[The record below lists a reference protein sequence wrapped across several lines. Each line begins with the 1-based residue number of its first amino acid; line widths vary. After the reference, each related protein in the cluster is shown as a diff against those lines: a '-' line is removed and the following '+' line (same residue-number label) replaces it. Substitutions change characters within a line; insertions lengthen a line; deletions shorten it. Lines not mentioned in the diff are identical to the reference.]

1 MSETPAGHLY
11 LGGTLEGNDPVH
23 LEASDLTTH
32 GVIVGMTGSG
42 KTGLS
47 IIMLEEALLQDIPT
61 IIIDPKGD
69 MGNLLLTFPD
79 LSGPEFE
86 PWVNAADADRDGVSL
101 AAHAA
106 ATAAMWKKGLEGS
119 GITGE
124 RLRTLRDKADFTI
137 YTPGSNSG
145 VGLDII
151 GDLSAPDDAD
161 SEALADEIE
170 GLVSSLLALVD
181 VDADPLTSREHIL
194 LSNLV
199 HRSWSNGEDLD
210 LATLLGQIQNP
221 PMRKLGVLELDS
233 FYPAK
238 DRTALVMKLNGLLA
252 SPSFAAWTE
261 GIPLDIDDMLNN
273 GPRASIIS
281 IAHLSETERQFVVTL
296 VLSKVVTWMRKQ
308 AGTPEL
314 RALIYMDEVY
324 GYVPPTAM
332 PPSKKPILTILKQAR
347 AFGVGLVLAT
357 QNPVDV
363 DYKALSNA
371 GTWMV
376 GRLQTE
382 RDKARLLEGMSA
394 ASGGANEAELSNL
407 ISALDKRQFLL
418 HRTRA
423 DEPTVFGT
431 RWAMS
436 YLPGPLTR
444 TQIADLMVE
453 RKAELAAAAGESS
466 DTASDEPVYAPQ
478 DASSPATK
486 DEERGTASGAAGA
499 RSRSAA
505 TDLSPGARN
514 KRELRD
520 DESVIAPEVADGVG
534 VKFVDRAAPWL
545 ADVGG
550 DADGRRFVAGIAA
563 RVSLLFDETKADLRH
578 EVEWE
583 AIVSPIDGQID
594 MDSAVEVD
602 FDDRDLRDAP
612 ADDDVVYVLPEAKIH
627 TKGLFSSAQTR
638 LRDHVYRNET
648 LELYTNPELKLTSR
662 VGESLEDFGFRC
674 DAEAETRA
682 DADVAKLRKTLETK
696 TDRIRAAIEK
706 SEDRIRE
713 IETDVKSR
721 GRDQLFDI
729 GMSVLGGVLGGRRST
744 RSILGGARRAQ
755 SKGRVKGNAEERL
768 HTAENRLTAKVD
780 ELDELE
786 TELTDTLF
794 EIQADWDDRAKQ
806 IDPLEVPLEK
816 TDIAID
822 DFTLIW
828 VPTR

>member
-1 MSETPAGHLY
+1 MTNVPQGHLY
-11 LGGTLEGNDPVH
+11 LGGVLDSDEHVH

-47 IIMLEEALLQDIPT
+47 VIMLEEALLQGIPT

-69 MGNLLLTFPD
+69 MGNLLLTFPELD
-79 LSGPEFE
+79 GPSFE
-86 PWVNAADADRDGVSL
+86 PWVNPADAERDGISVGE
-101 AAHAA
+101 HAA
-106 ATAAMWKKGLEGS
+106 KTAEFWKNGLEGS
-119 GITGE
+119 GITPD
-124 RLRTLRDKADFTI
+124 RIAKLRETADFTI

-151 GDLSAPDDAD
+151 GDLSAPDGAD
-161 SEALADEIE
+161 SEALADEVE

-181 VDADPLTSREHIL
+181 IEADPLTSREHIL

-199 HRSWSNGEDLD
+199 HRAWSEGQDLD

-252 SPSFAAWTE
+252 SPAFASWME
-261 GIPLDIDDMLNN
+261 GEPLDIDTMLSN

-281 IAHLSETERQFVVTL
+281 IAHLSDSERQFVVTL
-296 VLSKVVTWMRKQ
+296 ILSKVVTWMRKQ

-314 RALIYMDEVY
+314 RALIYMDEVF

-382 RDKARLLEGMSA
+382 RDKDRLLEGMSA
-394 ASGGANEAELSNL
+394 ASGGANKEELSNI
-407 ISALDKRQFLL
+407 ISSLDKRQFLL
-418 HRTRA
+418 HQTRA
-423 DEPTVFGT
+423 AAPTVFGT

-453 RKAELAAAAGESS
+453 RKAAL
-466 DTASDEPVYAPQ
+466 PVATSTPQ
-478 DASSPATK
+478 DATATSPATQ
-486 DEERGTASGAAGA
+486 AAP
-499 RSRSAA
+499 AA
-505 TDLSPGARN
+505 LA
-514 KRELRD
+514 D
-520 DESVIAPEVADGVG
+520 DESDMQPEVADGIE
-534 VKFVDRAAPWL
+534 VKFVDPASPWL
-545 ADVGG
+545 TDVGG
-550 DADGRRFVAGIAA
+550 DPDGKRLVAGIAA
-563 RVSLLFDETKADLRH
+563 RVNLLFDDTKADLRH

-583 AIVSPIDGQID
+583 AIISPIDDNID
-594 MDSAVEVD
+594 VDDAVEVD
-602 FDDRDLRDAP
+602 FDDRDLRDNKMSDDHVFVL
-612 ADDDVVYVLPEAKIH
+612 ADAKIH
-627 TKGLFSSAQTR
+627 TKGLFSSAQTKLKDR
-638 LRDHVYRNET
+638 LYRNES
-648 LELYTNPELKLTSR
+648 LELMSNPELKIASR
-662 VGESLEDFGFRC
+662 VGETQEAFQQRCNAAAEDK
-674 DAEAETRA
+674 A
-682 DADVAKLRKTLETK
+682 DEEVAKLRKSLETK
-696 TDRIRAAIEK
+696 MDRIRAAMEK

-713 IETDVKSR
+713 LEADVQSR
-721 GRDQLFDI
+721 GRDQIMDI

-744 RSILGGARRAQ
+744 RSILGGARRAS

-768 HTAENRLTAKVD
+768 RTAENRLADKVD
-780 ELDELE
+780 ELEALE
-786 TELTDTLF
+786 TELTDSLW
-794 EIQADWDDRAKQ
+794 EIQSEWDDVAKN
-806 IDPLEVPLEK
+806 IETIEVPLEK
-816 TDIAID
+816 TDISID

-828 VPTR
+828 IPTR

>member
-1 MSETPAGHLY
+1 MTQFRSTTSLGSMRDTPAGHLY
-11 LGGTLEGNDPVH
+11 LGATLEGNDLVH

-47 IIMLEEALLQDIPT
+47 IIMLEEALLQGIPT

-79 LSGPEFE
+79 LSGPDFE
-86 PWVNAADADRDGVSL
+86 PWVNEADAERDGVSL
-101 AAHAA
+101 AEHAA
-106 ATAAMWKKGLEGS
+106 ATAETWKNGLEGS

-124 RLRTLRDKADFTI
+124 RLGKLRASADFTI

-151 GDLSAPDDAD
+151 GDLSAPEDSD

-181 VDADPLTSREHIL
+181 IEADPLTSREHIL
-194 LSNLV
+194 LSNLI
-199 HRSWSNGEDLD
+199 HRSWSNGESLD
-210 LATLLGQIQNP
+210 LAALLGQIQNP

-261 GIPLDIDDMLNN
+261 GVPLDIDDMLNN

-281 IAHLSETERQFVVTL
+281 IAHLSEAERQFVVTL
-296 VLSKVVTWMRKQ
+296 VMSKIVTWMRKQ

-382 RDKARLLEGMSA
+382 RDKDRLLEGMSA
-394 ASGGANEAELSNL
+394 ASGGANEDELSNI

-418 HRTRA
+418 HQTRS

-436 YLPGPLTR
+436 YLPGPLAR
-444 TQIADLMVE
+444 TQIADLMAPIKEALADSLPATRDEE
-453 RKAELAAAAGESS
+453 RKA
-466 DTASDEPVYAPQ
+466 
-478 DASSPATK
+478 
-486 DEERGTASGAAGA
+486 ASGAAA
-499 RSRSAA
+499 KA
-505 TDLSPGARN
+505 GARN
-514 KRELRD
+514 ERETQD
-520 DESVIAPEVADGVG
+520 DESAIVPEVADGVA
-534 VKFVDRAAPWL
+534 VRYVDPSAPWL
-545 ADVGG
+545 TSVGG
-550 DADGRRFVAGIAA
+550 DPEGRRLVAGIAA

-583 AIVSPIDGQID
+583 AIVSPIDNQID
-594 MDSAVEVD
+594 MDGAVEVD
-602 FDDRDLRDAP
+602 YDDRDLRDEP
-612 ADDDVVYVLPEAKIH
+612 AQTDPVYVLPDAKIH
-627 TKGLFSSAQTR
+627 TKGLFSSAQKK
-638 LRDHVYRNET
+638 LKDHVYRNET
-648 LELYTNPELKLTSR
+648 LELYTNRDLKLASR
-662 VGESLEDFGFRC
+662 VGESREDFGFRC
-674 DAEAETRA
+674 DAEAENRA

-696 TDRIRAAIEK
+696 ADRIRVAIEK

-713 IETDVKSR
+713 LETDVKSR
-721 GRDQLFDI
+721 GRDQLLDI

-768 HTAENRLTAKVD
+768 RTAENRLAERSMSSTNSK
-780 ELDELE
+780 
-786 TELTDTLF
+786 
-794 EIQADWDDRAKQ
+794 
-806 IDPLEVPLEK
+806 PS
-816 TDIAID
+816 
-822 DFTLIW
+822 
-828 VPTR
+828 

>member
-1 MSETPAGHLY
+1 MTNVPQGHLY
-11 LGGTLEGNDPVH
+11 LGGVLDSDEHVH

-47 IIMLEEALLQDIPT
+47 VIMLEEALLQGIPT

-69 MGNLLLTFPD
+69 MGNLLLTFPELD
-79 LSGPEFE
+79 GPSFE
-86 PWVNAADADRDGVSL
+86 PWVNAADAERDGISVGE
-101 AAHAA
+101 HAA
-106 ATAAMWKKGLEGS
+106 KTAEFWKNGLEGS
-119 GITGE
+119 GITPD
-124 RLRTLRDKADFTI
+124 RIAKLRETADFTI

-151 GDLSAPDDAD
+151 GDLSAPDGAD
-161 SEALADEIE
+161 SEALADEVE

-181 VDADPLTSREHIL
+181 IEADPLTSREHIL

-199 HRSWSNGEDLD
+199 HRAWSEGQDLD

-252 SPSFAAWTE
+252 SPAFASWME
-261 GIPLDIDDMLNN
+261 GEPLDIDTMLSN

-281 IAHLSETERQFVVTL
+281 IAHLSDSERQFVVTL
-296 VLSKVVTWMRKQ
+296 ILSKVVTWMRKQ

-314 RALIYMDEVY
+314 RALIYMDEVF

-382 RDKARLLEGMSA
+382 RDKDRLLEGMSA
-394 ASGGANEAELSNL
+394 ASGGANKEELSNI
-407 ISALDKRQFLL
+407 ISSLDKRQFLL
-418 HRTRA
+418 HQTRA
-423 DEPTVFGT
+423 AAPTVFGT

-453 RKAELAAAAGESS
+453 RKALPAATS
-466 DTASDEPVYAPQ
+466 TPQ
-478 DASSPATK
+478 DATATSPATQ
-486 DEERGTASGAAGA
+486 AAP
-499 RSRSAA
+499 AA
-505 TDLSPGARN
+505 LA
-514 KRELRD
+514 D
-520 DESVIAPEVADGVG
+520 DESDMQPEVADGIA
-534 VKFVDRAAPWL
+534 VKFVDPASPWL
-545 ADVGG
+545 TDVGG
-550 DADGRRFVAGIAA
+550 DPDGKRLVAGIAA
-563 RVSLLFDETKADLRH
+563 RVNLLFDDTKADLRH

-583 AIVSPIDGQID
+583 AIISPIDDNID
-594 MDSAVEVD
+594 VDDAVEVD
-602 FDDRDLRDAP
+602 FDDRDLRDDKMSDDHVFVL
-612 ADDDVVYVLPEAKIH
+612 ADAKIH
-627 TKGLFSSAQTR
+627 TKGLFSSAQTKLKDR
-638 LRDHVYRNET
+638 LYRNES
-648 LELYTNPELKLTSR
+648 LELMSNPELKIASR
-662 VGESLEDFGFRC
+662 VGETQEAFQQRCNAAAEDK
-674 DAEAETRA
+674 A
-682 DADVAKLRKTLETK
+682 DEEVAKLRKSLETK
-696 TDRIRAAIEK
+696 MDRIRAAMEK

-713 IETDVKSR
+713 LEADVESR
-721 GRDQLFDI
+721 GRDQIMDI

-744 RSILGGARRAQ
+744 RSILGGARRAS

-768 HTAENRLTAKVD
+768 RTAENRLADKVD
-780 ELDELE
+780 ELEALE
-786 TELTDTLF
+786 TELTDSLW
-794 EIQADWDDRAKQ
+794 EIQS
-806 IDPLEVPLEK
+806 
-816 TDIAID
+816 
-822 DFTLIW
+822 
-828 VPTR
+828 

>member
-1 MSETPAGHLY
+1 MSKTPAGHFY
-11 LGGTLEGNDPVH
+11 LGTTLDEGTPVH

-79 LSGPEFE
+79 LSGPDFE
-86 PWVNAADADRDGVSL
+86 PWVNAADADRDGISL
-101 AAHAA
+101 ADHAA
-106 ATAAMWKKGLEGS
+106 KTAATWKSGLERS
-119 GITGE
+119 GITGD
-124 RLRTLRDKADFTI
+124 RLKKLRDTADFTI
-137 YTPGSNSG
+137 YTPGSNAG
-145 VGLDII
+145 VALDII
-151 GDLSAPDDAD
+151 GDLSAPDVAD
-161 SEALADEIE
+161 SETLADEIE

-181 VDADPLTSREHIL
+181 ISADPLTSREHIL

-221 PMRKLGVLELDS
+221 PMRKLGVLDLDS

-261 GIPLDIDDMLNN
+261 GVPLDIDDMLSN

-296 VLSKVVTWMRKQ
+296 VLSKVVTWMRQQ

-357 QNPVDV
+357 QNPVDI

-371 GTWMV
+371 GTWLV

-382 RDKARLLEGMSA
+382 RDKDRLLEGMAA
-394 ASGGANEAELSNL
+394 ASGGANEDELSNA
-407 ISALDKRQFLL
+407 ISALDKRQFLM
-418 HRTRA
+418 HQTRS
-423 DEPTVFGT
+423 DIPTVFGT

-444 TQIADLMVE
+444 TQIAVLMVD
-453 RKAELAAAAGESS
+453 RKAATAANNDSGAAANAGARNERETPERGRTSG
-466 DTASDEPVYAPQ
+466 TG
-478 DASSPATK
+478 DASS
-486 DEERGTASGAAGA
+486 E
-499 RSRSAA
+499 A
-505 TDLSPGARN
+505 TDPSPGASN
-514 KRELRD
+514 ERETRD
-520 DESVIAPEVADGVG
+520 DESAIAPEVADGVS
-534 VKFVDRAAPWL
+534 VKYVDRAAPWL
-545 ADVGG
+545 AGVGG
-550 DADGRRFVAGIAA
+550 DAGGRRLVAGVAA
-563 RVSLLFDETKADLRH
+563 RVNLLFDDTKADLRH

-583 AIVSPIDGQID
+583 AIVSPLGDQID
-594 MDSAVEVD
+594 IDDLVEVD
-602 FDDRDLRDAP
+602 FDDRDLRDTP
-612 ADDDVVYVLPEAKIH
+612 PDDDVVYVLPDAKIH

-662 VGESLEDFGFRC
+662 VGESREDFGFRC

-696 TDRIRAAIEK
+696 TDRIRAAVDK
-706 SEDRIRE
+706 AEDRIRE
-713 IETDVKSR
+713 LEVDVKSR
-721 GRDQLFDI
+721 GRDQILDI

-768 HTAENRLTAKVD
+768 QTAENRLADKVD

-794 EIQADWDDRAKQ
+794 EIQADWDDRAKL
-806 IDPLEVPLEK
+806 IEPLEVPLEK
-816 TDIAID
+816 TDISID
-822 DFTLIW
+822 DFSLIW
-828 VPTR
+828 VPTSGDFPEM

>member
-1 MSETPAGHLY
+1 MTNVPQGHLY
-11 LGGTLEGNDPVH
+11 LGGVLDSDEHVH

-47 IIMLEEALLQDIPT
+47 VIMLEEALLQGIPT

-69 MGNLLLTFPD
+69 MGNLLLTFPELD
-79 LSGPEFE
+79 GPSFE
-86 PWVNAADADRDGVSL
+86 PWVNAADAERDGISVGE
-101 AAHAA
+101 HAA
-106 ATAAMWKKGLEGS
+106 KTAEFWKNGLEGS
-119 GITGE
+119 GITPD
-124 RLRTLRDKADFTI
+124 RIAKLRETADFTI

-151 GDLSAPDDAD
+151 GDLSAPDGAD
-161 SEALADEIE
+161 SEALADEVE

-181 VDADPLTSREHIL
+181 IEADPLTSREHIL

-199 HRSWSNGEDLD
+199 HRAWSEGQDLD

-252 SPSFAAWTE
+252 SPAFASWME
-261 GIPLDIDDMLNN
+261 GEPLDIDAMLSN

-281 IAHLSETERQFVVTL
+281 IAHLSDSERQFVVTL
-296 VLSKVVTWMRKQ
+296 ILSKIVTWMRKQ

-314 RALIYMDEVY
+314 RALIYMDEVF

-382 RDKARLLEGMSA
+382 RDKDRLLEGMSA
-394 ASGGANEAELSNL
+394 ASGGENKDELSNM
-407 ISALDKRQFLL
+407 ISALDKRQFVL
-418 HRTRA
+418 HQTRA
-423 DEPTVFGT
+423 AAPTVFGT

-453 RKAELAAAAGESS
+453 RKAALPAAAS
-466 DTASDEPVYAPQ
+466 TPQ
-478 DASSPATK
+478 DATATSPATQ
-486 DEERGTASGAAGA
+486 AAP
-499 RSRSAA
+499 AA
-505 TDLSPGARN
+505 LA
-514 KRELRD
+514 D
-520 DESVIAPEVADGVG
+520 DESDMQPEIADGIE
-534 VKFVDRAAPWL
+534 VKFVDPASPWL
-545 ADVGG
+545 TDVGG
-550 DADGRRFVAGIAA
+550 DPDGTRLVAGIAA
-563 RVSLLFDETKADLRH
+563 RVNLLFDDTKADLRH

-583 AIVSPIDGQID
+583 AIISPIDDNID
-594 MDSAVEVD
+594 VDDAVEVD
-602 FDDRDLRDAP
+602 FDDRDLRDDKMS
-612 ADDDVVYVLPEAKIH
+612 DDHVFVLTDAKIH
-627 TKGLFSSAQTR
+627 TKGLFSSAQTKLKDR
-638 LRDHVYRNET
+638 LYRNEM
-648 LELYTNPELKLTSR
+648 LELMSNPELKMASR
-662 VGESLEDFGFRC
+662 VGETQEAFQQRCNAAAEDN
-674 DAEAETRA
+674 A
-682 DADVAKLRKTLETK
+682 DEEVAKLRKSLETK
-696 TDRIRAAIEK
+696 MDRIRAAMEK

-713 IETDVKSR
+713 LEADVESR
-721 GRDQLFDI
+721 GRDQIMDI

-744 RSILGGARRAQ
+744 RSILGGARRAS

-768 HTAENRLTAKVD
+768 RTAENRLADKVD
-780 ELDELE
+780 ELEALE
-786 TELTDTLF
+786 TELTDSLW
-794 EIQADWDDRAKQ
+794 EIQSEWDDVAKN
-806 IDPLEVPLEK
+806 IETIEVPLEK
-816 TDIAID
+816 TDISID

-828 VPTR
+828 IPTR

>member
-1 MSETPAGHLY
+1 MTEVPQGHLY
-11 LGGTLEGNDPVH
+11 LGGVLDSSTGDRTGDQVH

-47 IIMLEEALLQDIPT
+47 IIMLEEALLQGIPT

-69 MGNLLLTFPD
+69 MGNLLLTFPEFNGSD
-79 LSGPEFE
+79 FE
-86 PWVNAADADRDGVSL
+86 PWVNPADADRDGISVSE
-101 AAHAA
+101 HAA
-106 ATAAMWKKGLEGS
+106 KTAEMWKNGLEGS

-124 RLRTLRDKADFTI
+124 RLANLRSKADFTI

-151 GDLSAPDDAD
+151 GDLSAPDGAD
-161 SEALADEIE
+161 SEALADEVE

-181 VDADPLTSREHIL
+181 IEADPLTSREHIL

-199 HRSWSNGEDLD
+199 HRSWTEGKDLD
-210 LATLLGQIQNP
+210 LSTLLGQIQNP

-252 SPSFAAWTE
+252 SPAFASWME
-261 GIPLDIDDMLNN
+261 GEPLDIDNMLSN
-273 GPRASIIS
+273 GPKASIIS
-281 IAHLSETERQFVVTL
+281 IAHLNETERQFVVTL
-296 VLSKVVTWMRKQ
+296 ILSKVVTWMRKQ

-314 RALIYMDEVY
+314 RALVYMDEVV

-357 QNPVDV
+357 QNPVDI

-382 RDKARLLEGMSA
+382 RDKDRLLEGMSA
-394 ASGGANEAELSNL
+394 ASGGENKQELSNI

-418 HRTRA
+418 HQTRA
-423 DEPTVFGT
+423 TAPTVFGT

-444 TQIADLMVE
+444 TQIAELMEE
-453 RKAELAAAAGESS
+453 RKAAAPVAAAAAPAAPQAGQAP
-466 DTASDEPVYAPQ
+466 TTPAAAPQ
-478 DASSPATK
+478 DAGRPL
-486 DEERGTASGAAGA
+486 G
-499 RSRSAA
+499 
-505 TDLSPGARN
+505 
-514 KRELRD
+514 D
-520 DESVIAPEVADGVG
+520 DESAMQPEIADGID
-534 VKFVDRAAPWL
+534 VKFVDPASPWL
-545 ADVGG
+545 SEVGG
-550 DADGRRFVAGIAA
+550 DPDGVRLAAGVAT
-563 RVSLLFDETKADLRH
+563 RVNLLFDDTKADLRH
-578 EVEWE
+578 EVEYE
-583 AIVSPIDGQID
+583 AIIFPIENDID
-594 MDSAVEVD
+594 VDNAIEVD
-602 FDDRDLRDAP
+602 FDDRDLRNAKVNDNH
-612 ADDDVVYVLPEAKIH
+612 VFVLPDAKVH
-627 TKGLFSSAQTR
+627 TKGLYSAAKTQLKDR
-638 LRDHVYRNET
+638 LYRNES
-648 LELYTNPELKLTSR
+648 LELMTNPDLKMASR
-662 VGESLEDFGFRC
+662 VGETEEAFIERC
-674 DAEAETRA
+674 NVAAGDKA
-682 DADVAKLRKTLETK
+682 DEDVAKIRKSLETK
-696 TDRIRAAIEK
+696 MDRIRAAMEK

-713 IETDVKSR
+713 LEADVDSR
-721 GRDQLFDI
+721 GKDQLLDL

-744 RSILGGARRAQ
+744 RSILGGARRAS
-755 SKGRVKGNAEERL
+755 SKSRVKGNAEERL
-768 HTAENRLTAKVD
+768 KTAENRLADKAD

-786 TELTDTLF
+786 TELTDTMW
-794 EIQADWDDRAKQ
+794 EIQSEWDEKAKN
-806 IDPLEVPLEK
+806 IETLEVPLEK
-816 TDIAID
+816 TDISID

-828 VPTR
+828 IPTS

>member
-1 MSETPAGHLY
+1 MTNVPQGHLY
-11 LGGTLEGNDPVH
+11 LGGVLDPSTGDRTGDHVH

-47 IIMLEEALLQDIPT
+47 IIMLEEALLQGIPT

-79 LSGPEFE
+79 LSGPDFE
-86 PWVNAADADRDGVSL
+86 PWVNAADAERDGVSL
-101 AAHAA
+101 AEHAA
-106 ATAAMWKKGLEGS
+106 STAEMWKSGLEGS

-124 RLRTLRDKADFTI
+124 RLGKLRDSADFTI

-151 GDLSAPDDAD
+151 GDLSAPEDSD

-181 VDADPLTSREHIL
+181 IEADPLTSREHIL
-194 LSNLV
+194 LSNLI

-210 LATLLGQIQNP
+210 LAALLGQIQNP

-281 IAHLSETERQFVVTL
+281 IAHLTETERQFVVTL
-296 VLSKVVTWMRKQ
+296 IMSKVVTWMRKQ

-394 ASGGANEAELSNL
+394 ASGGANEDELSNI

-418 HRTRA
+418 HQTRS
-423 DEPTVFGT
+423 DEPTVFAT

-436 YLPGPLTR
+436 YLPGPLAR
-444 TQIADLMVE
+444 TQIADLM
-453 RKAELAAAAGESS
+453 
-466 DTASDEPVYAPQ
+466 
-478 DASSPATK
+478 ATIK
-486 DEERGTASGAAGA
+486 EALTASGASGEGSGGNQDEPIYAP
-499 RSRSAA
+499 
-505 TDLSPGARN
+505 TDASTPGARDE
-514 KRELRD
+514 REKQNEREIQD
-520 DESVIAPEVADGVG
+520 DESAIAPEVADGVA
-534 VKFVDRAAPWL
+534 VRYVDPAAPWL
-545 ADVGG
+545 TSVGG
-550 DADGRRFVAGIAA
+550 DPEGRRLVAGIAA

-583 AIVSPIDGQID
+583 AIVSPIDNQID
-594 MDSAVEVD
+594 MDGAVEVD
-602 FDDRDLRDAP
+602 YDDRDLRDEP
-612 ADDDVVYVLPEAKIH
+612 AQNDAVYILPDAKIH
-627 TKGLFSSAQTR
+627 TKGLFSSAKTK
-638 LRDHVYRNET
+638 LKDHVYRNET
-648 LELYTNPELKLTSR
+648 LELYTNRELKLASR
-662 VGESLEDFGFRC
+662 VGESREDFGFRC
-674 DAEAETRA
+674 DAEAEDRA

-696 TDRIRAAIEK
+696 ADRIRVAIEK

-713 IETDVKSR
+713 LETDVKSR
-721 GRDQLFDI
+721 GRDQLLDI

-768 HTAENRLTAKVD
+768 RTAENRLAEKVD

-794 EIQADWDDRAKQ
+794 EIQADWDDRAKN
-806 IDPLEVPLEK
+806 IEPLEIPLEK
-816 TDIAID
+816 TDISID

-828 VPTR
+828 LPTR

>member
-1 MSETPAGHLY
+1 MTEVPAGHLY
-11 LGGTLEGNDPVH
+11 LGGVIDPKTGDRTGDNVH

-47 IIMLEEALLQDIPT
+47 IIMLEEALLQGIPT

-69 MGNLLLTFPD
+69 MGNLLLTFPEF
-79 LSGPEFE
+79 SGSDFE
-86 PWVNAADADRDGVSL
+86 PWVNAADAERDGVPLSE
-101 AAHAA
+101 HAA
-106 ATAAMWKKGLEGS
+106 STAAFWKEGLEGS

-124 RLRTLRDKADFTI
+124 RLANLREKADFTI

-151 GDLSAPDDAD
+151 GDLSAPEGVD
-161 SEALADEIE
+161 SEALADEVE

-181 VDADPLTSREHIL
+181 IDADPLTSREHIL

-199 HRSWSNGEDLD
+199 HRSWSEGTGLD

-221 PMRKLGVLELDS
+221 PMRKLGVLEVDS

-238 DRTALVMKLNGLLA
+238 DRTALMMKLNGLLA
-252 SPSFAAWTE
+252 SPAFASWME
-261 GIPLDIDDMLNN
+261 GEPLDIDAMLNN

-281 IAHLSETERQFVVTL
+281 IAHLSESERQFVVTL
-296 VLSKVVTWMRKQ
+296 ILSKVVTWMRKQ

-314 RALIYMDEVY
+314 RALIYMDEVF

-382 RDKARLLEGMSA
+382 RDKDRLLEGMSA
-394 ASGGANEAELSNL
+394 ASGGANKEDLSNI
-407 ISALDKRQFLL
+407 ISALDKREFLL
-418 HRTRA
+418 HQTRSPV
-423 DEPTVFGT
+423 PTVFGT

-444 TQIADLMVE
+444 TQIGTLME
-453 RKAELAAAAGESS
+453 DRKASASTSGPQDAPEGATEERPGASRNPKGSRAAAARPLG
-466 DTASDEPVYAPQ
+466 
-478 DASSPATK
+478 
-486 DEERGTASGAAGA
+486 
-499 RSRSAA
+499 
-505 TDLSPGARN
+505 
-514 KRELRD
+514 D
-520 DESVIAPEVADGVG
+520 DETDMAPTVADGVD
-534 VKFVDRAAPWL
+534 VKFVDPASPWL
-545 ADVGG
+545 AEVGG
-550 DADGRRFVAGIAA
+550 DPNGTRLVAGVAA
-563 RVSLLFDETKADLRH
+563 RVNLLFDDTKADLRH

-583 AIVSPIDGQID
+583 AVVSPIDDDID
-594 MDSAVEVD
+594 IDNAVEVD
-602 FDDRDLRDAP
+602 FDDRDLRNDRI
-612 ADDDVVYVLPEAKIH
+612 DDSHVFVLPDAKIH
-627 TKGLFSSAQTR
+627 TKGLFNSAKTS
-638 LRDHVYRNET
+638 LKDKLYRNES
-648 LELYTNPELKLTSR
+648 LELMTNKELKLASR
-662 VGESLEDFGFRC
+662 VGETPEAFQQRC
-674 DAEAETRA
+674 NTAAEEAA

-696 TDRIRAAIEK
+696 MDRIRVAVEK

-713 IETDVKSR
+713 LESDVKSR
-721 GRDQLFDI
+721 GRDQIMDI

-744 RSILGGARRAQ
+744 RSILGGARRAS
-755 SKGRVKGNAEERL
+755 SKSRVKGNAEERL
-768 HTAENRLTAKVD
+768 HTAENRLTEKVD
-780 ELDELE
+780 ELDQLE
-786 TELTDTLF
+786 TELTDSLW
-794 EIQADWDDRAKQ
+794 EIQSDWDEKAKN
-806 IDPLEVPLEK
+806 IETMEVPLEK
-816 TDIAID
+816 TDISID
-822 DFTLIW
+822 DFSLIW
-828 VPTR
+828 IPTS

>member
-1 MSETPAGHLY
+1 MTEVPQGHLY
-11 LGGTLEGNDPVH
+11 LGGVLDSDDQVH

-47 IIMLEEALLQDIPT
+47 IIMLEEALLQGIPT

-69 MGNLLLTFPD
+69 MGNLLLTFPEFAGSD
-79 LSGPEFE
+79 FE
-86 PWVNAADADRDGVSL
+86 PWVNPADADRDGISVGE
-101 AAHAA
+101 HAA
-106 ATAAMWKKGLEGS
+106 KTAEMWKNGLEGS

-124 RLRTLRDKADFTI
+124 RLANLRNTADFTI

-151 GDLSAPDDAD
+151 GDLSAPEGAD
-161 SEALADEIE
+161 SEALADEVE

-181 VDADPLTSREHIL
+181 IEADPLTSREHIL

-199 HRSWSNGEDLD
+199 HRSWTEGKDLD
-210 LATLLGQIQNP
+210 LSTLLGQIQNP

-252 SPSFAAWTE
+252 SPAFASWME
-261 GIPLDIDDMLNN
+261 GEPLNIDNMLSN
-273 GPRASIIS
+273 GPKASIIS
-281 IAHLSETERQFVVTL
+281 IAHLNETERQFVVTL
-296 VLSKVVTWMRKQ
+296 ILSKVVTWMRKQ

-314 RALIYMDEVY
+314 RALVYMDEVV

-357 QNPVDV
+357 QNPVDI

-382 RDKARLLEGMSA
+382 RDKDRLLEGMSA
-394 ASGGANEAELSNL
+394 ASGGENKQELSNI

-418 HRTRA
+418 HQTRA
-423 DEPTVFGT
+423 TAPVVFGT

-453 RKAELAAAAGESS
+453 RKGAVSPQDASGSAA
-466 DTASDEPVYAPQ
+466 TAPQ
-478 DASSPATK
+478 DAPEGAT
-486 DEERGTASGAAGA
+486 EERPGAASGAAAA
-499 RSRSAA
+499 RP
-505 TDLSPGARN
+505 LG
-514 KRELRD
+514 D
-520 DESVIAPEVADGVG
+520 DESAMQPEIADGID
-534 VKFVDRAAPWL
+534 VKFVDPASPWL
-545 ADVGG
+545 SEVGG
-550 DADGRRFVAGIAA
+550 DPDGVRLAAGVAA
-563 RVSLLFDETKADLRH
+563 RVNLLFDDTKADLRH
-578 EVEWE
+578 EVEYE
-583 AIVSPIDGQID
+583 AIIFPIENDID
-594 MDSAVEVD
+594 VDNAIEVD
-602 FDDRDLRDAP
+602 FDDRDLRDAKIN
-612 ADDDVVYVLPEAKIH
+612 DDHVFVLPDAKVH
-627 TKGLFSSAQTR
+627 TKGLYSSAKTKLKDR
-638 LRDHVYRNET
+638 LYRNEA
-648 LELYTNPELKLTSR
+648 LELMTNPELRLASR
-662 VGESLEDFGFRC
+662 VGETPEAFAERC
-674 DAEAETRA
+674 SVAAGERA
-682 DADVAKLRKTLETK
+682 DEDVAKLRKSLETK
-696 TDRIRAAIEK
+696 MDRIRAAMEK

-713 IETDVKSR
+713 LEADVDSR
-721 GRDQLFDI
+721 GKDQLLDL

-744 RSILGGARRAQ
+744 RSILGGARRAS
-755 SKGRVKGNAEERL
+755 SKSRVKGNAEERL
-768 HTAENRLTAKVD
+768 QTAENRLEEKAD
-780 ELDELE
+780 ELEELE
-786 TELTDTLF
+786 TELTDTMW
-794 EIQADWDDRAKQ
+794 EIQSDWDDKAKN
-806 IDPLEVPLEK
+806 IETLEVPLEK
-816 TDIAID
+816 TDISID

-828 VPTR
+828 IPTS